1 MEPYEEPQTRIEFMP
16 LSILRALW
24 KRGILIALSWVL
36 ISIVGAAV
44 IYSLPAVYQA
54 RTIIL
59 IERQRIPERYVVST
73 VNEDL
78 SNRLNRISQQILSYE
93 PLLRLIEEFG
103 LYEDL
108 KGRLVQEEIVQK
120 MRNDIKVSLIEGW
133 TETSAPAFQ
142 IVFEGEDPNVVAQVT
157 NRLATL
163 FIDENLRTRANQAL
177 GTTEFLTNQLEEY
190 RQDVERQESLMTDY
204 RTRNS
209 GELPEQ
215 RSVLI
220 AELSRLE
227 REAQGAQDDIQR
239 AHQNRMMI
247 ESSIGSAKGT
257 LEMLQRMA
265 DEQAKGAMRRAD
277 GSVALGVDQ
286 SVIDLRRGEDELMM
300 LEARYSDNHPDVLRG
315 RAAVERLRKIAEQ
328 NQNNPVPASAAPD
341 ATSSGAAGDESSLS
355 MLVDGNFAQSIV
367 RERERIDNLQAQV
380 ELANQ
385 QIKAAEARRAAVM
398 ARMNQI
404 DSRLGRMPLHEQELA
419 KVNRDYE
426 ISMENYKSLLEKRI
440 EAELASEMETRQKAE
455 KFSVLDA
462 ARLPEKPVRPDRVLL
477 LAITVGAGL
486 FASCLIGFGVELK
499 NNVLLGE
506 WELPPSVSLL
516 GQVPFIQFD
525 PHGGGESTSAESGG
539 ARRSRFP
546 RLAWAAASLL
556 LVLAVAAGASLYFGW
571 LSI

>member
-1 MEPYEEPQTRIEFMP
+1 
-16 LSILRALW
+16 
-24 KRGILIALSWVL
+24 
-36 ISIVGAAV
+36 
-44 IYSLPAVYQA
+44 
-54 RTIIL
+54 
-59 IERQRIPERYVVST
+59 
-73 VNEDL
+73 
-78 SNRLNRISQQILSYE
+78 
-93 PLLRLIEEFG
+93 
-103 LYEDL
+103 
-108 KGRLVQEEIVQK
+108 
-120 MRNDIKVSLIEGW
+120 
-133 TETSAPAFQ
+133 
-142 IVFEGEDPNVVAQVT
+142 
-157 NRLATL
+157 
-163 FIDENLRTRANQAL
+163 
-177 GTTEFLTNQLEEY
+177 
-190 RQDVERQESLMTDY
+190 
-204 RTRNS
+204 
-209 GELPEQ
+209 
-215 RSVLI
+215 
-220 AELSRLE
+220 
-227 REAQGAQDDIQR
+227 
-239 AHQNRMMI
+239 
-247 ESSIGSAKGT
+247 
-257 LEMLQRMA
+257 
-265 DEQAKGAMRRAD
+265 
-277 GSVALGVDQ
+277 
-286 SVIDLRRGEDELMM
+286 
-300 LEARYSDNHPDVLRG
+300 
-315 RAAVERLRKIAEQ
+315 LRKIAEQ

>member
-1 MEPYEEPQTRIEFMP
+1 
-16 LSILRALW
+16 
-24 KRGILIALSWVL
+24 
-36 ISIVGAAV
+36 
-44 IYSLPAVYQA
+44 
-54 RTIIL
+54 
-59 IERQRIPERYVVST
+59 
-73 VNEDL
+73 
-78 SNRLNRISQQILSYE
+78 
-93 PLLRLIEEFG
+93 LLRLIEEFG

-265 DEQAKGAMRRAD
+265 DEQA
-277 GSVALGVDQ
+277 
-286 SVIDLRRGEDELMM
+286 
-300 LEARYSDNHPDVLRG
+300 
-315 RAAVERLRKIAEQ
+315 
-328 NQNNPVPASAAPD
+328 
-341 ATSSGAAGDESSLS
+341 
-355 MLVDGNFAQSIV
+355 
-367 RERERIDNLQAQV
+367 
-380 ELANQ
+380 
-385 QIKAAEARRAAVM
+385 
-398 ARMNQI
+398 
-404 DSRLGRMPLHEQELA
+404 
-419 KVNRDYE
+419 
-426 ISMENYKSLLEKRI
+426 
-440 EAELASEMETRQKAE
+440 
-455 KFSVLDA
+455 
-462 ARLPEKPVRPDRVLL
+462 
-477 LAITVGAGL
+477 
-486 FASCLIGFGVELK
+486 
-499 NNVLLGE
+499 
-506 WELPPSVSLL
+506 
-516 GQVPFIQFD
+516 
-525 PHGGGESTSAESGG
+525 
-539 ARRSRFP
+539 
-546 RLAWAAASLL
+546 
-556 LVLAVAAGASLYFGW
+556 
-571 LSI
+571 

>member
-1 MEPYEEPQTRIEFMP
+1 MP